1 MITVRV
7 PATSANMGPGFDSIG
22 IALNLYNT
30 FYREENDS
38 IEIFATHGE
47 HVPSDESNLIYQCA
61 KRVYDICGKP
71 MPGLK
76 LIEDCDIPQTRG
88 LGSSSACTVAGL
100 IGANAL
106 LGNPLHQENI
116 IDLAAAIEGH
126 PDNSTPAIL
135 GGFCTSLLE
144 YGKVWSVR
152 VPIADKLDFVA
163 FIPNFELSTEKAR
176 QAIPRTIPH
185 KDAVFNLSRAALL
198 TGSLV
203 TGDLHNL
210 MVAAGDCLHQPYR
223 FGLIPDGEEVVKSA
237 KGLGA
242 LGAFLSGAGP
252 TIIAMVDKEDK
263 TYYSRACMYFAER
276 FPNWKPVLLSC
287 DEVGALVTPTEEGAL
302 DKLDL

>member
-1 MITVRV
+1 
-7 PATSANMGPGFDSIG
+7 MGPGFDSIG
-22 IALNLYNT
+22 IALNLYNR
-30 FYREENDS
+30 FYMEEWDGIDISAKN
-38 IEIFATHGE
+38 GE
-47 HVPSDESNLIYQCA
+47 NIPDDETNLVYQCA
-61 KRVYDICGKP
+61 KKVYDICGTP
-71 MPGLK
+71 MPGLR
-76 LIEDCDIPQTRG
+76 LIEDCNIPQTRG

-106 LGNPLHQENI
+106 LGGPLHQENI

-152 VPIADKLDFVA
+152 VPIADKVDFVA
-163 FIPNFELSTEKAR
+163 FIPNFELATEKAR
-176 QAIPRTIPH
+176 QALPQTIPH

-210 MVAAGDCLHQPYR
+210 SAAAGDCLHQPYR
-223 FGLIPDGEEVVKSA
+223 FGLIPDGEEIVKSA
-237 KGLGA
+237 NGLGA
-242 LGAFLSGAGP
+242 LGTFLSGAGP

-263 TYYSRACMYFAER
+263 TYYSRACMYFADR
-276 FPNWKPVLLSC
+276 FPEWTPVLLAC
-287 DEVGALVTPTEEGAL
+287 DEVGATVEVC
-302 DKLDL
+302 D

>member
-1 MITVRV
+1 MITVTV

-22 IALNLYNT
+22 IALNLYNK
-30 FYREENDS
+30 FSMEEHDS
-38 IEIFATHGE
+38 IDISSTNGE
-47 HVPSDESNLIYQCA
+47 NIPNDETNLVYQCA

-71 MPGLK
+71 LTGLR
-76 LIEDCDIPQTRG
+76 LIEDCNIPQTRG

-100 IGANAL
+100 LGANAM
-106 LGNPLHQENI
+106 LGNPLRQENI

-152 VPIADKLDFVA
+152 VPIADKVDFVA
-163 FIPNFELSTEKAR
+163 FIPHFELSTEKAR
-176 QAIPRTIPH
+176 GALPQTIPH
-185 KDAVFNLSRAALL
+185 HDAVFNLARAALL

-210 MVAAGDCLHQPYR
+210 KVAAGDCLHQPYR
-223 FGLIPDGEEVVKSA
+223 FGLIPGGEEVVRSA

-252 TIIAMVDKEDK
+252 TIIAMVDKQDR
-263 TYYSRACMYFAER
+263 TYYSRACMYFADR
-276 FPNWKPVLLSC
+276 FPDWTPVLLSC
-287 DEVGALVTPTEEGAL
+287 DEVGATVTEHPAS
-302 DKLDL
+302 DD

>member
-30 FYREENDS
+30 FYMEESDS
-38 IEIFATHGE
+38 IEISATHGE
-47 HVPSDESNLIYQCA
+47 HVPSDDSNLIYQCA

-210 MVAAGDCLHQPYR
+210 MVAAGDRVGGVSKSRSRTWVQTLLMSSGGWAPNR
-223 FGLIPDGEEVVKSA
+223 SSTAWVSSLICP
-237 KGLGA
+237 
-242 LGAFLSGAGP
+242 
-252 TIIAMVDKEDK
+252 
-263 TYYSRACMYFAER
+263 SRAAQYCRCPRAFFSA
-276 FPNWKPVLLSC
+276 
-287 DEVGALVTPTEEGAL
+287 A
-302 DKLDL
+302 

>member
-1 MITVRV
+1 MITVTV

-22 IALNLYNT
+22 IALNLYNK
-30 FYREENDS
+30 FVMEEADCIDISSTNGEDIPND
-38 IEIFATHGE
+38 ET
-47 HVPSDESNLIYQCA
+47 NLVYQCA

-71 MPGLK
+71 LPGLR
-76 LIEDCDIPQTRG
+76 LIEDCNIPQTRG

-100 IGANAL
+100 LGANAL

-152 VPIADKLDFVA
+152 VPIADKVDFVA

-176 QAIPRTIPH
+176 GALPATIPH
-185 KDAVFNLSRAALL
+185 RDAVFNLSRAALL

-210 MVAAGDCLHQPYR
+210 KVAVGDCLHQPYR
-223 FGLIPDGEEVVKSA
+223 FGLIPNGEEVVRSA

-276 FPNWKPVLLSC
+276 FPDWTPILLTC
-287 DEVGALVTPTEEGAL
+287 DEVGATIVEE
-302 DKLDL
+302 